1 MSSLRRDTLVSAAR
15 LPLRSHFV
23 PLSRL
28 DADDHTLGVVF
39 FGERMR
45 QLDPALSLT
54 VPIPQL
60 GDVEVAEVWLAEETV
75 RRLDAESLSLA
86 VAGDVAFGVMRV
98 DRRLPLAE
106 ATRLAYL
113 EMVQS
118 LRELGFPWFLRI
130 WNHVARIND
139 ESSGLERY
147 REFSLGRH
155 EAFAALGYAL
165 RSDLPAASAV
175 GMAGDDDLSIHFIA
189 SREPG
194 DQVENPRQVSAFSYP
209 REYGPRSPSFSRGT
223 VKRWNGGVH
232 LFLSGTASII
242 GHQTVHRNDLA
253 LQLEETLTNMRA
265 VIGEAERRAGVDP
278 VGLAALRTVKTYVR
292 HRADAELLERRLRQ
306 EIREAEFLFVQA
318 DICRRDLLLEIEG
331 LAAWKADPR
340 T

>member
-15 LPLRSHFV
+15 LPLRSHFI

-28 DADDHTLGVVF
+28 AADDRTLGAVF

-54 VPIPQL
+54 VSMPQL
-60 GDVEVAEVWLAEETV
+60 GGEELAEVWIAEEPL
-75 RRLDAESLSLA
+75 RRVDAGALSLA
-86 VAGDVAFGVMRV
+86 VAGDVAFGVMTI
-98 DRRLPLAE
+98 DRRLPLAD
-106 ATRLAYL
+106 ATRLTYL

-118 LRELGFPWFLRI
+118 LRELGFPCFLRI

-139 ESSGLERY
+139 DSSGLERY

-175 GMAGDDDLSIHFIA
+175 GMTGDDDLAVHFIA

-194 DQVENPRQVSAFSYP
+194 EQVENPRQVSAFSYP
-209 REYGPRSPSFSRGT
+209 PEYGPRSPSFSRGT
-223 VKRWNGGVH
+223 VKRWSGGAQ

-242 GHQTVHRNDLA
+242 GHQTVHHDDLV

-265 VIGEAERRAGVDP
+265 VIGEAERRAGVEP

-292 HRADAELLERRLRQ
+292 HRADAELLGRR
-306 EIREAEFLFVQA
+306 IREEIPGAELLFLQA

-331 LAAWKADPR
+331 LAEWKG
-340 T
+340 